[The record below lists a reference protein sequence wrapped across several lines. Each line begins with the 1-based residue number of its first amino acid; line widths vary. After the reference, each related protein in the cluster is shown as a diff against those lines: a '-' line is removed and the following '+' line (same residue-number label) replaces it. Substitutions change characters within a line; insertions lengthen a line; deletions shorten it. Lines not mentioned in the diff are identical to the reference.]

1 MSDVK
6 YVVIIAMIR
15 TGNRRPGGEVVQHF
29 YRFYSIVAKQQWKL
43 THSAALFC
51 AQQSN
56 SGVSTEMRS
65 GWDGWLTKLPRFLNS
80 EGHFDFFKK

>member
-29 YRFYSIVAKQQWKL
+29 YRFYSIVAKQQ
-43 THSAALFC
+43 
-51 AQQSN
+51 
-56 SGVSTEMRS
+56 
-65 GWDGWLTKLPRFLNS
+65 
-80 EGHFDFFKK
+80 